1 MDDGQD
7 NDGGGTGNG
16 EGGPNDSGESDD
28 ENKADLQ
35 SLRFAFPGADRS
47 IETMSWL
54 IGQPYKISDSKGNVL
69 ASGTIEQSGR
79 LPRVMLDEPDEL
91 TLTMG
96 NEEWGVEDLAQG
108 NDDTSS
114 DNTANDDEWYNL
126 ENDLYYGKL
135 EQDEQWPLDADI
147 DEVHGNDE

>member
-1 MDDGQD
+1 M
-7 NDGGGTGNG
+7 
-16 EGGPNDSGESDD
+16 
-28 ENKADLQ
+28 
-35 SLRFAFPGADRS
+35 
-47 IETMSWL
+47 
-54 IGQPYKISDSKGNVL
+54 
-69 ASGTIEQSGR
+69 
-79 LPRVMLDEPDEL
+79 
-91 TLTMG
+91 
-96 NEEWGVEDLAQG
+96 GVEDLAQG